1 MAELVLVVE
10 DAVQRHTQRGPH
22 QPAQLAVVVVVLR
35 DQMSVSEVGREVVSC
50 QWRSSIFKYFDMPV
64 VSCLEERKLRAVRT
78 RPRAPQPPRRARRLA
93 PRH

>member
-1 MAELVLVVE
+1 MAELVLVAE
-10 DAVQRHTQRGPH
+10 DAVQRHTQRGAH

-35 DQMSVSEVGREVVSC
+35 DQMSVSEVEREVVSGVP
-50 QWRSSIFKYFDMPV
+50 QYFDMPV

>member
-1 MAELVLVVE
+1 MAEPVLVAE
-10 DAVQRHTQRGPH
+10 DAVQRHAQRGPH

-35 DQMSVSEVGREVVSC
+35 DQMAVSEVGREVVSGVP
-50 QWRSSIFKYFDMPV
+50 QGLGVFFMPV

-78 RPRAPQPPRRARRLA
+78 RPRAPQPPRRAGRLA